1 MLGTRCGGGGKAT
14 DSPST
19 KSAAPDSATS
29 SGSKEPTAAPSGPT
43 STTGAISDEPIAFQ
57 TGDGVTLH
65 GHLYSSPG
73 PKKQAVIFT
82 HMFPNDQRAWQGFA
96 KELAGQGVAAMT
108 FDFRGYGESGGSK
121 DPSKIDRDLTSALLL
136 LKSRDY
142 PLIYLVGA
150 SMGGTAVL
158 KVAAAQDIAGIV
170 TVSAPIEF
178 MGLDA
183 RQDVAKI
190 KVPKRFLGSKNEA
203 EGGGQSALEIYGLAG
218 DPKSVF
224 LFDGAAHG
232 TDLLQGAN
240 ATAFKQQI
248 ASFVLQQ

>member
-1 MLGTRCGGGGKAT
+1 MGCGGGGKVT

-19 KSAAPDSATS
+19 KSGAPASATT
-29 SGSKEPTAAPSGPT
+29 SGSQKSTAAPSGPT
-43 STTGAISDEPIAFQ
+43 SATGGISDEPIAFQ
-57 TGDGVTLH
+57 TSDGVTLH
-65 GHLYSSPG
+65 GHLYTSPG

-82 HMFPNDQRAWQGFA
+82 HMYPNDQRAWQGFA
-96 KELAGQGVAAMT
+96 RELAGQGVAAMT

-142 PLIYLVGA
+142 ALVYLAGA

-158 KVAAAQDIAGIV
+158 KVAAAQDVAGIV
-170 TVSAPIEF
+170 TVSAPVEF

-183 RQDVAKI
+183 RQDIAKI
-190 KVPKRFLGSKNEA
+190 KGRKLFLGSKSEA
-203 EGGGQSALEIYGLAG
+203 EGGGQSAMEIYGLAG
-218 DPKSVF
+218 DPRSVF

-232 TDLLQGAN
+232 TDLLLGAN
-240 ATAFKQQI
+240 AAAFKQQI
-248 ASFVLQQ
+248 TSFVLQQ